1 MLSEKTHARHL
12 VELGFLEGAF
22 GKMEL
27 DTTIIEKSDNM
38 FVHSL
43 VVTMQDYKERDM
55 NIAFNF
61 VPLDEEFGYE
71 SAMFL
76 QIYTVLPFAW
86 DINRIDDLGRLI
98 LNLNNRVLLG
108 LFGIKDGRELYYRY
122 VYSSPTEDI
131 ININEFLDNFD
142 LYLLMFNMFEEYV
155 EKVSTGEYTLQQ
167 ALDEIEN
174 M

>member
-1 MLSEKTHARHL
+1 MLSEKIHARHL

-22 GKMEL
+22 KKMGL
-27 DTTIIEKSDNM
+27 DTSIIERNDEL

-61 VPLDEEFGYE
+61 VPLDEEFGYDN
-71 SAMFL
+71 AFFL
-76 QIYTVLPFAW
+76 QMYTVLPFLW
-86 DINRIDDLGRLI
+86 DVHLIDDLSKLI

-108 LFGIKDGRELYYRY
+108 LFGIKDGKELYYRY
-122 VYSSPTEDI
+122 VYSSPQEDM
-131 ININEFLDNFD
+131 INLGEFMDNFD

-155 EKVSTGEYTLQQ
+155 EKVSTGECTLQE
-167 ALDEIEN
+167 ALDEIDN